1 VYDDDNDDYNKDK
14 VMMRRRDIYVIID
27 CKYDSIVYDK
37 ASLQLHVGKV
47 SYKDF
52 SDTLVNLSSGIDRQE
67 AQQLAS
73 LLDRRKLGGIEY
85 KNILKSLR
93 EIQSKEM
100 MIVPT
105 AAGSSGSNN
114 RNQQNQRRRGDDYD
128 DDDRSNNDR
137 YGNHHDD
144 GHHHDDDRRR
154 DHNDINNYNRRENEH
169 IDDRM
174 ESNGNYHR
182 SDDNVEYRGGS
193 YSDNYNRKDNDN
205 NNVLDNH
212 QAYSS
217 AAEYNNYSSFY
228 SDSKGDTDRPVRHT
242 NKDTSRTSTNS
253 ISSRSSPQRLSSP
266 SLQPLS
272 SSSSPGRRR
281 QYAHNATTITP
292 STADIYSSDVEAST
306 LNYLTTS
313 TDVIHVDSH
322 VLDPHYKPPHIQASL
337 IMVPTRHMNNPD
349 INRTPLFTDYYH
361 SIYRYPYH
369 IDKTTDE
376 VKRERGRERSISAPT
391 RNNHSSLD
399 SFLQSISDSDRIQ
412 RRPYKYSLKA
422 NLLQQTSVDDDDG
435 AHRDGDTDSRVT
447 TPTTTLSATANATAT
462 ASRRSPTNRRVRR
475 TNPITDPFQTSA
487 DNTILD
493 LNPLYKIHAKR
504 NVDNHSSF
512 HHRIDPQILGM

>member
-1 VYDDDNDDYNKDK
+1 MTMLRFK
-14 VMMRRRDIYVIID
+14 
-27 CKYDSIVYDK
+27 
-37 ASLQLHVGKV
+37 LHVGKV

-67 AQQLAS
+67 AQKLAS
-73 LLDRRKLGGIEY
+73 LLDRRKVGGIEY

-100 MIVPT
+100 IIVPT
-105 AAGSSGSNN
+105 TTGSNGSGSSNN
-114 RNQQNQRRRGDDYD
+114 RNQQSQRRRGDDYD
-128 DDDRSNNDR
+128 DDDDRSINDR
-137 YGNHHDD
+137 YSY
-144 GHHHDDDRRR
+144 HHDDDRRR
-154 DHNDINNYNRRENEH
+154 DHRDINNYNRREYEH

-182 SDDNVEYRGGS
+182 RDDNVEYKGGS
-193 YSDNYNRKDNDN
+193 YSDNYNRKDNDTIIMYNNDNNIN
-205 NNVLDNH
+205 NNNNYVLDNH
-212 QAYSS
+212 QQLQQ
-217 AAEYNNYSSFY
+217 YNNYSSFY
-228 SDSKGDTDRPVRHT
+228 SDSKRDGDRPVRHT
-242 NKDTSRTSTNS
+242 NKDTSRISTNS
-253 ISSRSSPQRLSSP
+253 IGSRSSPQRSASP
-266 SLQPLS
+266 SLLP
-272 SSSSPGRRR
+272 SSPGRRR

-292 STADIYSSDVEAST
+292 SVADIYSSDVEAST
-306 LNYLTTS
+306 LNYFTTS
-313 TDVIHVDSH
+313 DVIHEDSH

-337 IMVPTRHMNNPD
+337 ITVPTRHMNNPD

-376 VKRERGRERSISAPT
+376 VKRERGGGRSSSAPT

-399 SFLQSISDSDRIQ
+399 SFLQNISDGNRIQ

-422 NLLQQTSVDDDDG
+422 KLLQQTSVDDDNDDNG
-435 AHRDGDTDSRVT
+435 VHRDGDTDSRVT
-447 TPTTTLSATANATAT
+447 TPTTTSSATANATAT
-462 ASRRSPTNRRVRR
+462 AINSRRSPTHRRVRR
-475 TNPITDPFQTSA
+475 SNPISDPFQTSA

-512 HHRIDPQILGM
+512 HHRIDPQILGK

>member
-1 VYDDDNDDYNKDK
+1 MTVSVYDN
-14 VMMRRRDIYVIID
+14 
-27 CKYDSIVYDK
+27 
-37 ASLQLHVGKV
+37 ATLQSYVGKV

-73 LLDRRKLGGIEY
+73 LLDRRKVGGIEY

-105 AAGSSGSNN
+105 AAGSSGSGNSNN
-114 RNQQNQRRRGDDYD
+114 RNQENQRRRGDDDYD
-128 DDDRSNNDR
+128 VNDDRSNNDR

-144 GHHHDDDRRR
+144 DRRR
-154 DHNDINNYNRRENEH
+154 DHRDINNYNRKEYGH

-174 ESNGNYHR
+174 GSNGNYHR
-182 SDDNVEYRGGS
+182 RDDDVEYRGGS
-193 YSDNYNRKDNDN
+193 YSDNYNRKDNDKNSNSN

-212 QAYSS
+212 KVNST
-217 AAEYNNYSSFY
+217 AEYNNYSSFY
-228 SDSKGDTDRPVRHT
+228 SDSKGDADRPVRHT
-242 NKDTSRTSTNS
+242 NKDTSRISTNS
-253 ISSRSSPQRLSSP
+253 ISSRSSPQRSASP
-266 SLQPLS
+266 SLLPS
-272 SSSSPGRRR
+272 SSLSSPGRRR

-292 STADIYSSDVEAST
+292 SAADIDSSDVEAST
-306 LNYLTTS
+306 LNYFTT
-313 TDVIHVDSH
+313 TDIIHVDSH

-337 IMVPTRHMNNPD
+337 ITVPTRHMNNPD

-376 VKRERGRERSISAPT
+376 VKRERGRGRSSSAPT
-391 RNNHSSLD
+391 LNNHYSLD
-399 SFLQSISDSDRIQ
+399 SFLQSISDGDRIQ

-422 NLLQQTSVDDDDG
+422 KLLQQSSVDDDNDDG
-435 AHRDGDTDSRVT
+435 VHRDGDIDSRVT
-447 TPTTTLSATANATAT
+447 PTTTMSPTANATAT
-462 ASRRSPTNRRVRR
+462 TSRISPTHRRVRR

-512 HHRIDPQILGM
+512 HHRIDPQILGT

>member
-1 VYDDDNDDYNKDK
+1 MYMTMIRFK
-14 VMMRRRDIYVIID
+14 
-27 CKYDSIVYDK
+27 
-37 ASLQLHVGKV
+37 LHVGKV

-67 AQQLAS
+67 AQKLAS
-73 LLDRRKLGGIEY
+73 LLDRRKVGGIEY

-100 MIVPT
+100 IIIPT
-105 AAGSSGSNN
+105 TAGSNGSGGSNN

-128 DDDRSNNDR
+128 DDDRSINDR
-137 YGNHHDD
+137 YSYY
-144 GHHHDDDRRR
+144 HDDDRRR
-154 DHNDINNYNRRENEH
+154 DHRDINNYNRREYEH

-174 ESNGNYHR
+174 ESNGNYHIR
-182 SDDNVEYRGGS
+182 DDNVEYKGGS
-193 YSDNYNRKDNDN
+193 YSDNYNRKDNDTIIMYN
-205 NNVLDNH
+205 NNDINNNKNVLDNH
-212 QAYSS
+212 QANST
-217 AAEYNNYSSFY
+217 AEYNNYSSFY
-228 SDSKGDTDRPVRHT
+228 SDSKRDDDRPVRHT
-242 NKDTSRTSTNS
+242 NKDTSRISTNS
-253 ISSRSSPQRLSSP
+253 ISSRSSPQRSSSP
-266 SLQPLS
+266 SLLP
-272 SSSSPGRRR
+272 SSPGRRR

-292 STADIYSSDVEAST
+292 SAADNYSSDVEAST
-306 LNYLTTS
+306 LNYFTT
-313 TDVIHVDSH
+313 TDAIPVDSH

-337 IMVPTRHMNNPD
+337 ITVPTRHMNNPD

-376 VKRERGRERSISAPT
+376 VKRERGRGRSSSAPT

-399 SFLQSISDSDRIQ
+399 SFLQNINDGDRIQ

-422 NLLQQTSVDDDDG
+422 KLLQQTSVDDDDNDNADDG
-435 AHRDGDTDSRVT
+435 VHRDGDTDSRVT

-462 ASRRSPTNRRVRR
+462 AIVSRRSPTHRRVRR
-475 TNPITDPFQTSA
+475 TNLITDPFQTSA

-512 HHRIDPQILGM
+512 HHRIDPQILGKS